1 MLRELCSRSIFLEV
15 ILRREQQRAHLL
27 QCALEVFADKGYHQA
42 SISNIIKRAGVARG
56 TFYLYFES
64 KRSVFD
70 QLLDDLFELLNSKV
84 KRIDPSRGPAGVVA
98 QMESNVDEVVDLMLS
113 NRAMLR
119 ILMAEA
125 VGLDPGFDEK
135 LSEFYQR
142 LLLMIEQSL
151 KLGTGMQVIR
161 KVNTQVASLCILG
174 SIKEVLYQ
182 VAMGQKLP
190 KREILV
196 KEILGYNIRGLFVP
210 EVAEKVEHMTG
221 GSGV

>member
-1 MLRELCSRSIFLEV
+1 LEV
-15 ILRREQQRAHLL
+15 VLRREERRAHLL
-27 QCALEVFADKGYHQA
+27 QCALEVFAKKGYHQA
-42 SISNIIKRAGVARG
+42 SISDIIKRAGVARG

-98 QMESNVDEVVDLMLS
+98 QMESNVDEVLDLMFS

-119 ILMAEA
+119 ILLAEA
-125 VGLDPGFDEK
+125 VGLDSEFDEK
-135 LSEFYQR
+135 LSDFYR
-142 LLLMIEQSL
+142 KLALMIEESL
-151 KLGTGMQVIR
+151 KLGIEMKVVR
-161 KVNTQVASLCILG
+161 KVNAPVASLCVLG

-182 VAMGQKLP
+182 IAMGQKLP

-196 KEILGYNIRGLFVP
+196 QEILEYNIRGLFVGT
-210 EVAEKVEHMTG
+210 VAEKVEPVTRG
-221 GSGV
+221 D

>member
-1 MLRELCSRSIFLEV
+1 MK
-15 ILRREQQRAHLL
+15 REQRRAHLL
-27 QCALEVFADKGYHQA
+27 QCALAVFAQKGYHQA
-42 SISNIIKRAGVARG
+42 SISDIIKRAGVARG

-70 QLLDDLFELLNSKV
+70 QLLDDLFELLNGKV
-84 KRIDPSRGPAGVVA
+84 RRIDPSRGPAGVVA
-98 QMESNVDEVVDLMLS
+98 QMESNVDEVIDLMLS

-125 VGLDPGFDEK
+125 VGLDSGFDEK

-151 KLGTGMQVIR
+151 GLGTKMQVIR
-161 KVNTQVASLCILG
+161 KVNTRVASLCILG

-182 VAMGQKLP
+182 VAMGQQLP
-190 KREILV
+190 EREILV
-196 KEILGYNIRGLFVP
+196 REILGYNIRGLFVAK
-210 EVAEKVEHMTG
+210 VAERVEPVTRG
-221 GSGV
+221 E

>member
-1 MLRELCSRSIFLEV
+1 MEV
-15 ILRREQQRAHLL
+15 VLRREQRRAHLL
-27 QCALEVFADKGYHQA
+27 QCAMEVFADKGYHQA
-42 SISNIIKRAGVARG
+42 SISDIIKRAGVARG
-56 TFYLYFES
+56 TFYLYFKS

-70 QLLDDLFELLNSKV
+70 QLLDDLFELLNGKV

-98 QMESNVDEVVDLMLS
+98 QMESNVDEVIDLMLS

-135 LSEFYQR
+135 LSEFYRR

-151 KLGTGMQVIR
+151 KLGAEMKVIR

-182 VAMGQKLP
+182 MSMGQKLP

-196 KEILGYNIRGLFVP
+196 KEILGYNIRGLFAP
-210 EVAEKVEHMTG
+210 KVAEKVEPMTRG
-221 GSGV
+221 ENQ